1 MSENLDGTAQF
12 NRATR
17 VPLEAV
23 VRLHFEGEVS
33 YQNGFS
39 ANVSATGMFVKH
51 PEPHEVGS
59 RLVFEFLV
67 GTRRRPVQGVGVV
80 TWVRAKYEG
89 PGKPAGMG
97 IAFDELDAGSRE
109 HLTEALFEFLEESLG
124 GNGAPEPE
132 PPPAEPPPGE
142 PFRVDAD
149 LGTAV
154 IAAPEAGDVPEP
166 LAPTADAWVEPAE
179 PAGTISSEA
188 TSPVSPAE
196 LAPRPEPAP
205 LVSELRDW
213 HSSREL
219 LQPPAPEEPHAAEP
233 WEDEAASAPP
243 PTRRPAWLLP
253 AALVAVAAVAAGAW
267 FWYAPGQGAPA
278 AATSAPAPGGASPAP
293 QATAQAVAATAAPA
307 PVGTEATVVPVPVAG
322 AEPASPPLAPTVA
335 ASLPRFGVLREIEV
349 RSERGVTVVELR
361 LDGSVAAGDYS
372 VAAMPGDNPRLLVKL
387 RRTSAPFTGRPPR
400 ADTAELRGIR
410 IGHHEAAGGSETHV
424 VLDLAAADPRR
435 AEVTPSGDRLL
446 VQLPGGG

>member
-97 IAFDELDAGSRE
+97 IAFEELDAGSRE

-124 GNGAPEPE
+124 GNGAPDAE

-154 IAAPEAGDVPEP
+154 IAAPEIGDAPEP
-166 LAPTADAWVEPAE
+166 LAPTADAWAEAAE
-179 PAGTISSEA
+179 PAGTVASEA
-188 TSPVSPAE
+188 TSPASPAE
-196 LAPRPEPAP
+196 LAPWPEPAP
-205 LVSELRDW
+205 IVSELRDW

-219 LQPPAPEEPHAAEP
+219 LQPPVPEEPHAAEP
-233 WEDEAASAPP
+233 WEEEAESAPP
-243 PTRRPAWLLP
+243 PSRRPVWMLP
-253 AALVAVAAVAAGAW
+253 AALLAVAAVAAGAW
-267 FWYAPGQGAPA
+267 FWYAQGQGTSATTAGTSA
-278 AATSAPAPGGASPAP
+278 AAAGSASPAP
-293 QATAQAVAATAAPA
+293 IDAEATAVPA
-307 PVGTEATVVPVPVAG
+307 PVAS
-322 AEPASPPLAPTVA
+322 AEPTFAPTSAPTSEPLLPTVA
-335 ASLPRFGVLREIEV
+335 ASLPRFGVLREIDV
-349 RSERGVTVVELR
+349 RGESGATVVELR

-387 RRTSAPFTGRPPR
+387 RRTTAPFSGRPPR
-400 ADTAELRGIR
+400 ADTAELRGVR
-410 IGHHEAAGGSETHV
+410 IGNHQVADGSETHV

-435 AEVTPSGDRLL
+435 AEVTPAGDRLL
-446 VQLPGGG
+446 VRLPAGG